1 MFQKKSVK
9 IILIILVLILA
20 VTSPL
25 IVKKIKYM
33 QVKSKAVDL
42 ILKDYNNASA
52 DGKDSYEHSQFKIN
66 NKETIGEILKFIKKG
81 TVVKVDTQLY
91 KPLNIIYES
100 IELPSGY
107 ISVFDFDTYT
117 LGMALPVNIDGQ
129 ICMKL
134 NDEDRA
140 NLLNYLKNLKVKIK
154 K

>member
-1 MFQKKSVK
+1 MLQKKTVR

-25 IVKKIKYM
+25 MVKKIKYK

-52 DGKDSYEHSQFKIN
+52 DGKDSYEHTTFKIN

-81 TVVKVDTQLY
+81 TVVEVKTQEC
-91 KPLNIIYES
+91 KPLTIDYDS

-107 ISVFDFDTYT
+107 IDVFDFDDYT
-117 LGMALPVNIDGQ
+117 LGMVLSVGIDGQ

-134 NDEDRA
+134 NDEEKTK
-140 NLLNYLKNLKVKIK
+140 LLDYLKNLKINLK

>member
-1 MFQKKSVK
+1 MLQKKTVR

-25 IVKKIKYM
+25 MVKKIKYK

-52 DGKDSYEHSQFKIN
+52 DGKDSYEHTTFKIN

-81 TVVKVDTQLY
+81 TVVKVETQEC
-91 KPLNIIYES
+91 KPLNIDCDF
-100 IELPSGY
+100 IELPSVRIG
-107 ISVFDFDTYT
+107 VFDFKTYT
-117 LGMALPVNIDGQ
+117 LGMLLSVDIDGE
-129 ICMKL
+129 IRMKL
-134 NDEDRA
+134 NDEDKTK
-140 NLLNYLKNLKVKIK
+140 LLNYLKILKVNIK